1 MPSSAAFLFIISA
14 KPDSLPPIC
23 SAMAFA
29 ASLPENSIMPYS
41 ISIRGISSLRERRQV
56 EPRFST
62 SLPVFTISF
71 MSAAFSMAS
80 MQVIIFV
87 VLAGYACALLF
98 FS

>member
-1 MPSSAAFLFIISA
+1 M
-14 KPDSLPPIC
+14 
-23 SAMAFA
+23 
-29 ASLPENSIMPYS
+29 PENIIMPYS
-41 ISIRGISSLRERRQV
+41 MSISGISSLREKWQV
-56 EPRFST
+56 EPRVST
-62 SLPVFTISF
+62 LLPVFTISF